1 MKKQYHSLTEL
12 FLDVLHSYEN
22 SESTCIVE
30 FSNDTDKSF
39 KELEEELDFYKEEFD
54 RLYEEEIKGGLKK

>member
-12 FLDVLHSYEN
+12 FLDVLHNYEN

-30 FSNDTDKSF
+30 FSNNMDQSF

-54 RLYEEEIKGGLKK
+54 RLYKEEIKED